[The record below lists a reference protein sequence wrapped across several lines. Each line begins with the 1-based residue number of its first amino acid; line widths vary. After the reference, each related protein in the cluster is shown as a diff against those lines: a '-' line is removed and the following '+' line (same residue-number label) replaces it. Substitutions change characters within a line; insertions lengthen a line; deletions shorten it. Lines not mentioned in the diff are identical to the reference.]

1 MKHRLLGLIIIAVAL
16 LQTLSIEAQRPFATL
31 EHEGTMTAYYGYGAF
46 KQAYNA
52 AADGDIITLS
62 PGTFDGEVTIS
73 KPVVIR
79 GAGMYNDT
87 LAGTPATVLS
97 ISRYS
102 PVNITNDRDSII
114 KLSFEGIYFSSGA
127 GGSNN
132 CFTIQSANAPI
143 FSKCYIECLSAQ
155 KILYGIFVNCIL
167 ARSSFYST
175 CTASSFVNTVILKD
189 YGSDPP
195 GLPYGSTLTNCF
207 AFMWNYASS
216 SGQID
221 VTNFTITNS
230 VLYCNQ
236 SYNFTINNTMGSSY
250 SIGINAASGRS
261 YFNSAYAPL
270 HHLYNYSSLAA
281 VFKNFDGTFTANS
294 TLELQDSIAN
304 GVWGSDGTQVGI
316 YGGSHPF
323 NPRVQNY
330 KITVPAQSN
339 ESGQLPITIQAVTED

>member
-31 EHEGTMTAYYGYGAF
+31 EHEGTMTAYYGYEAF

-87 LAGTPATVLS
+87 LAGTSATVLA
-97 ISRYS
+97 INNYK
-102 PVNITNDRDSII
+102 PVNITNNRDSIL
-114 KLSFEGIYFSSGA
+114 KLSFEGIYFSSGE
-127 GGSNN
+127 
-132 CFTIQSANAPI
+132 FKIQSANAPI
-143 FSKCYIECLSAQ
+143 FSKCYIETLRAD
-155 KILYGIFVNCIL
+155 KLEYGLFVNCII
-167 ARSSFYST
+167 ARANYQSE
-175 CTASSFVNTVILKD
+175 CTACSFVNSVILTD
-189 YGSDPP
+189 YGSSPSK
-195 GLPYGSTLTNCF
+195 LPLGSTLTNCF
-207 AFMWNYASS
+207 AFMWNYAS
-216 SGQID
+216 GGETD
-221 VTNFTITNS
+221 VTNYTITNS

-236 SYNFTINNTMGSSY
+236 SNNVTINNTLGSSY
-250 SIGINAASGRS
+250 SIGINAASGRN
-261 YFNSAYAPL
+261 YFNQAYAPL
-270 HHLYNYSSLAA
+270 HHLHNYSSLLA
-281 VFKNFDGTFTANS
+281 VFKNFDGTITANS

-304 GVWGSDGTQVGI
+304 TILGSDGTQVGI
-316 YGGSHPF
+316 FGGSYPF

-339 ESGQLPITIQAVTED
+339 ESGQLPITIQAITED